1 MIGENYMKM
10 IEFHKLETNDFDDCN
25 FMYIQ
30 RGYHPYWLVTIDLD
44 GQNDNDNYYI
54 YGFISPDTYYDHA
67 IVVSDDTEVSC
78 KTNKD
83 GEDILKRSEVKKAYG
98 QVCKQLKERYKEWF
112 KENM

>member
-1 MIGENYMKM
+1 M
-10 IEFHKLETNDFDDCN
+10 
-25 FMYIQ
+25 
-30 RGYHPYWLVTIDLD
+30 
-44 GQNDNDNYYI
+44 
-54 YGFISPDTYYDHA
+54 
-67 IVVSDDTEVSC
+67 VSDDIEISC